1 MILKEEYV
9 KKSDVISAI
18 YECSRDTKESPTDVY
33 RKFVDK
39 VGEMESLS
47 HITDDTVELDFEED
61 DWDWK

>member
-18 YECSRDTKESPTDVY
+18 YECSRDKKESPTDVY

-47 HITDDTVELDFEED
+47 HIINTVELDFED

>member
-18 YECSRDTKESPTDVY
+18 YDCSRDSRESPTDVY
-33 RKFVDK
+33 RKFVDR

-47 HITDDTVELDFEED
+47 HVVDTVELDFDD

>member
-18 YECSRDTKESPTDVY
+18 YDCSRDSRESPTDVY
-33 RKFVDK
+33 RKFVDR
-39 VGEMESLS
+39 VGEMESFS
-47 HITDDTVELDFEED
+47 HVIDTVELDFDD